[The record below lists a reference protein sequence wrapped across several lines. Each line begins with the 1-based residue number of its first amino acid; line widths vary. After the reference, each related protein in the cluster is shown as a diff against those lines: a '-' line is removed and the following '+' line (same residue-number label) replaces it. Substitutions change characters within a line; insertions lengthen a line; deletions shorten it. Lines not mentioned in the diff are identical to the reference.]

1 MASLSSSSGVSSALG
16 NTALRGFGGM
26 ATGIDRDA
34 IIEQMTLGTNT
45 KIKNQESAITKLEWK
60 QEAFRSISD
69 KIIDLTDNYIS
80 YSSGANLGNPG
91 FFAKNIISLHGKE
104 NSTRFV
110 TATGSSEL
118 INNVSIQAVKQLAS
132 ASVQKSAARTEKE
145 LQFSMNDLNA
155 ITYESNLKGTKLEFG
170 IYDEKEG
177 WQGSASF
184 TFPDSYT
191 VGEGDD
197 KKTVTIDYSVK
208 DEAGIKQLVEDLN
221 KALENSDVKIGDKE
235 IKEAIK
241 FKYDETSK
249 KISLVDKDGN
259 DFGKDATIGGYGI
272 KTSSSALSALGYTGD
287 KKDPTM
293 TLDSFNAGVSKDF
306 YDSAITE
313 KTNLD
318 YLAGKKVTFNYDGN
332 KKDIELITKEEAAHL
347 KSIMED
353 TTKTED
359 EKKAAQMEYWQGK
372 LQERLD
378 KNFGGAT
385 TSADGKVTNGIQV
398 KIGANGGLSF
408 ATKADSSVAITTN
421 DATVLKTLGIGNGE
435 SNKVNM
441 SGKLNQSG
449 LGIDINEEDASG
461 EKVYKDGLVINGVT
475 IGGIDANTSI
485 STILS
490 KINSSKA
497 GVKATY
503 VSATGQFMLVSNE
516 TGAGRDIKLDSKLAQ
531 DLFGSYNADGSRN
544 MDDFVEGKNS
554 IVDISYGNGVTVQ
567 MERASNTF
575 NLEGLN
581 VTVSG
586 IFGGEW
592 QKDENGN
599 NVKWIEDTS
608 GSVTFSAKADVDKV
622 TETVK
627 KFFEEFNTL
636 VSEVN
641 TQITTRPDSSYG
653 PLTDEQMEEMSEK
666 SIENW
671 EKKAKAGL
679 LYNDSTMRELSMD
692 IQSIF
697 TKMMSNGASY
707 DDLKEMGI
715 TYSEDYLDG
724 GKLVFDE
731 TAFKTAMEND
741 PEKVANVFTGGGN
754 VDKGMVKILDET
766 FTPYATRYASK
777 NQVGNS
783 QGSYGRLI
791 EEAGSEKVPT
801 SILKNQI
808 YKDIQTKK
816 DLIAQ
821 LQTKLKTEQDRY
833 ISMFTTMETM
843 INQMNSQSSWLS
855 QLG

>member
-1 MASLSSSSGVSSALG
+1 MASLSSSSGVSSTLG

-45 KIKNQESAITKLEWK
+45 KIQNQESAITKLEWK

-69 KIIDLTDNYIS
+69 KIIDLSDNYIS
-80 YSSGANLGNPG
+80 YSSGANLGNPS

-104 NSTRFV
+104 TSTRFV

-132 ASVQKSAARTEKE
+132 ASVQKSGARTDKE
-145 LQFSMNDLNA
+145 LQFSMDDLNA
-155 ITYESNLKGTKLEFG
+155 VTYESNLQGRKLEFG
-170 IYDEKEG
+170 IYDDKKG

-184 TFPDSYT
+184 TFPSSYT
-191 VGEGDD
+191 VGTGDN
-197 KKTVTIDYSVK
+197 KETHTINYSVK
-208 DEAGIKQLVEDLN
+208 DEAEAEQLVQDLN
-221 KALENSDVKIGDKE
+221 EALKNSDVKIGDK
-235 IKEAIK
+235 AISDAIE
-241 FKYDETSK
+241 FKYDSASGQ
-249 KISLVDKDGN
+249 ISINNKDLGN
-259 DFGKDATIGGYGI
+259 YGI
-272 KTSSSALSALGYTGD
+272 KTSSSALSALGYTGE
-287 KKDPTM
+287 KKDPTISVD
-293 TLDSFNAGVSKDF
+293 TFNNGVSKKF
-306 YDSAITE
+306 SDSSVTQR
-313 KTNLD
+313 TNLD
-318 YLAGKKVTFNYDGN
+318 YLTGKKVTFNYDGN
-332 KKDIELITKEEAAHL
+332 KKDIELITKEEAAEL
-347 KSIMED
+347 KRIMSDDSIID
-353 TTKTED
+353 KKT
-359 EKKAAQMEYWQGK
+359 AQMEYWRGK

-378 KNFGGAT
+378 KNFGAVT
-385 TSADGKVTNGIQV
+385 TKDDGTITNGIQV
-398 KIGANGGLSF
+398 KIGDNGGLSF
-408 ATKADSSVAITTN
+408 ATKADSSVAINTSDT
-421 DATVLKTLGIGNGE
+421 TVLKTLGIGNGE

-441 SGKLNQSG
+441 NGKLNQSG
-449 LGIDINEEDASG
+449 LGIDINKEGADG
-461 EKVYKDGLVINGVT
+461 KKVYEDGLVINGVK
-475 IGGIDANTSI
+475 IGGIDGNTSI
-485 STILS
+485 SSILS

-516 TGAGRDIKLDSKLAQ
+516 TGAGRSISLDSQLAK
-531 DLFGSYNADGSRN
+531 DLFGSNN
-544 MDDFVEGKNS
+544 KDDFVEGKNS
-554 IVDISYGNGVTVQ
+554 VVDISYGNGVTVQ

-575 NLEGLN
+575 DLEGLN

-586 IFGGEW
+586 VFGGEW

-599 NVKWIEDTS
+599 NVKWIEDSS

-627 KFFEEFNTL
+627 KFFEDFNAL
-636 VSEVN
+636 VTEVN

-653 PLTDEQMEEMSEK
+653 PLTDEQMEEMSDK

-671 EKKAKAGL
+671 EKKAKSGL

-697 TKMMSNGASY
+697 SKMMSNGASY
-707 DDLKEMGI
+707 DDLKKIGI

-731 TAFKTAMEND
+731 SAFKSAMESD
-741 PEKVANVFTGGGN
+741 PEMVSDIFTGGGKVN
-754 VDKGMVKILDET
+754 KGMMKILDET

-777 NQVGNS
+777 NQVGDS
-783 QGSYGRLI
+783 KGSYGRLI

-801 SILKNQI
+801 SMLKNQI
-808 YKDIQTKK
+808 YNDIKTKK
-816 DLIAQ
+816 ELIEQ

-855 QLG
+855 QLQ